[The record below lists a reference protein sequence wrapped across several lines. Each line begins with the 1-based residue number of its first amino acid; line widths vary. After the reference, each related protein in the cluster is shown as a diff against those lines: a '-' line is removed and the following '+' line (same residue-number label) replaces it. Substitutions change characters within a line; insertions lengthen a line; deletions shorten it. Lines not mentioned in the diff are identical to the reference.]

1 MSSPIRL
8 SECADCFESPDC
20 EQTAIC
26 RFIGAFATVIVPHK
40 NSSFEAVKFY
50 LNTKCRYSDRCKIT
64 ALKGFLYT
72 DGPFR
77 AVSRTVQIF
86 NNMGRQKSRQN
97 FTFL

>member
-8 SECADCFESPDC
+8 SECTDCFESPDC

-50 LNTKCRYSDRCKIT
+50 LNTKCRYSDCQR
-64 ALKGFLYT
+64 LLY
-72 DGPFR
+72 
-77 AVSRTVQIF
+77 VMHYS
-86 NNMGRQKSRQN
+86 
-97 FTFL
+97 